1 MVVACSGRHKKI
13 YILSILYVYYKKQK
27 KAKLNHRRVYYK
39 KRRFWVRDIFKN
51 RKSQGAYYN
60 LIEEMRLTDTEKY
73 FNYLWMSPELFQNL
87 VQLVR
92 PSNQRPYN
100 RRAPIG
106 AGERLAATLR

>member
-73 FNYLWMSPELFQNL
+73 FNYLRMSPELFQNL
-87 VQLVR
+87 VQLVG
-92 PSNQRPYN
+92 PSIQRPYN
-100 RRAPIG
+100 RREPIG